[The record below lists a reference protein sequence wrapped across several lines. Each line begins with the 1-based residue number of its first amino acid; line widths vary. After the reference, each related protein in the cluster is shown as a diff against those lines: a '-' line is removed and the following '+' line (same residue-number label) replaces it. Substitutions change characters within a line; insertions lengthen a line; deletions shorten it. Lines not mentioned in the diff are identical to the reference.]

1 MRSITVII
9 AVAAAIMVAGAAFAY
24 CFDPNIGFSAEDKGG
39 STEVSVTGTL
49 PSDIRYRVLSDT
61 SVPERIYLY
70 LDVDYTGGFVA
81 YREQDKTLTSLKN
94 LLSDRGYC
102 SVEFADAE
110 RLAQLCSDVSA
121 ASSSGIVMMCGAIP
135 DRIYPNDSE
144 NGLVT
149 WLSNG
154 GTLYWSG
161 PDMGLYRADARG
173 DNVKTSGGYFGDAV
187 NNSDDKDCLV
197 SKVSEIAGI
206 MGFSS
211 SRAEYGLRAD
221 YAGSKVLGLSD
232 DYSSFSVVPVLAGRM
247 YILGNYL
254 QSLAVEDFYVFAD
267 IVACGIDED
276 TAVKDTGV
284 YHKGYGKCS
293 FTIDGTSV
301 GDSVYVSAGKTVS
314 VCGKLF
320 IV

>member
-1 MRSITVII
+1 MRAMAII
-9 AVAAAIMVAGAAFAY
+9 LAVAAAVMVAGATFAY
-24 CFDPNIGFSAEDKGG
+24 CFDSNIGFSVEDRGG
-39 STEVSVTGTL
+39 SAEVTVTGTL
-49 PSDIRYRVLSDT
+49 PSDVRYRVLSDT

-70 LDVDYTGGFVA
+70 LDADYTGGFVA
-81 YREQDKTLTSLKN
+81 YRDQDRTLTSLKN

-110 RLAQLCSDVSA
+110 RLAQLCFDASA
-121 ASSSGIVMMCGAIP
+121 ASSSGIVMMSGAVP
-135 DRIYPNDSE
+135 DKIYPNDSE

-161 PDMGLYRADARG
+161 PDMGMYRADAHG

-187 NNSDDKDCLV
+187 NDSDDKDCLV
-197 SKVSEIAGI
+197 SKVSDIAGV
-206 MGFSS
+206 MGFSG
-211 SRAEYGLRAD
+211 SRAEYGLKAD
-221 YAGSKVLGLSD
+221 YAGSRVLGLYD

-254 QSLAVEDFYVFAD
+254 HSLTVEDFYVFAD
-267 IVACGIDED
+267 IVVCGIDED
-276 TAVKDTGV
+276 TVVKDTGV

-293 FTIDGTSV
+293 FTVDGVSA
-301 GDSVYVSAGKTVS
+301 GDSIYVSAGKTVS
-314 VCGKLF
+314 VGGKLF
-320 IV
+320 LL